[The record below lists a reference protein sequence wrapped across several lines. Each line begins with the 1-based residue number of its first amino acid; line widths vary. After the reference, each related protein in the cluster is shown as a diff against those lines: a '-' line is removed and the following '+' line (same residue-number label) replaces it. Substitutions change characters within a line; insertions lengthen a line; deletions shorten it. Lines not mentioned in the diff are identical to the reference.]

1 MGKPHDP
8 KSPDVPWMGMYATI
22 DQAGGGGIT
31 FVGASSGLLL
41 RMG

>member
-8 KSPDVPWMGMYATI
+8 KSPEVPI

-31 FVGASSGLLL
+31 LVGVRSGLLL
-41 RMG
+41 RM